1 MAILTS
7 LFAGVS
13 GLNAFG
19 TGLSVVS
26 NNIANLNTVGFKDS
40 SVSFSDIIGQN
51 LGGATGASQVGRG
64 VFVNQVRTLFSQ
76 GSFET
81 TGNALDMAIDGEGF
95 FVLKNTS
102 GAEFYSRAGIF
113 NVNQDGLVENPD
125 GLLLQ
130 GFQADAAGN
139 LTGQVGNIN
148 LASTTFPPL
157 PSSRVDMVANID
169 SRSLIPAAFD
179 VNNSSSTSNFSTTIT
194 VYDSLGNEHL
204 VSVYFRKSSEPVTG
218 NTWEYFAVVDQS
230 DSTSGN
236 REIQAQGTLSFG
248 TNGALRTESAVTY
261 PLTSGGF
268 DFSGG
273 PAQGQVILFDF
284 GSSIVTDTGTGL
296 DGLTQFGSNSAIFNQ
311 TQDGFTSGA
320 LQRTSISKEGIVS
333 GLFTNG
339 KSRALSQ
346 LILSRFN
353 NQQGLTNA
361 GNNLFAVSS
370 DSGQPLKG
378 VANSAGVGRVIS
390 SALEGSNV
398 DLAEQF
404 VKMISYQRGFQA
416 NSRVITSS
424 DEILQE
430 LVNLKR

>member
-7 LFAGVS
+7 LFSGVS

-51 LGGATGASQVGRG
+51 LGGATGTSQVGRG

-113 NVNQDGLVENPD
+113 NVNQNGLVENPE

-130 GFQADAAGN
+130 GFQADPAGN
-139 LTGQVGNIN
+139 LTGQVGDIN
-148 LASTTFPPL
+148 LAASTFPPL
-157 PSSRVDMVANID
+157 ASSRVDMVANID
-169 SRSLIPAAFD
+169 SRASIPGAFD
-179 VNNSSSTSNFSTTIT
+179 VNNPSSTSNFSSAIT

-204 VSVYFRKSSEPVTG
+204 VNVYFRKSAEAATG
-218 NTWEYFAVVDQS
+218 NSWEYFAVVDMA
-230 DSTSGN
+230 DATSGN
-236 REIQAQGTLSFG
+236 REIQAQGTLTFG
-248 TNGALRTESAVTY
+248 TDGALRTESAVTY
-261 PLTSGGF
+261 PLASGGF

-273 PAQGQVILFDF
+273 PAQGQNILFDF
-284 GSSIVTDTGTGL
+284 GNSIVTDTGTGL
-296 DGLTQFGSNSAIFNQ
+296 DGMTQFGSNSAIFNQ
-311 TQDGFTSGA
+311 TQDGFSSGA
-320 LQRTSISKEGIVS
+320 LQRISINKEGIVT

-353 NQQGLTNA
+353 NQQGLSNA
-361 GNNLFAVSS
+361 GNNLYTVSS
-370 DSGQPLKG
+370 ESGQPLKG
-378 VANSAGVGRVIS
+378 VANSAGVGRVLS

-404 VKMISYQRGFQA
+404 VRMISYQRGFQA